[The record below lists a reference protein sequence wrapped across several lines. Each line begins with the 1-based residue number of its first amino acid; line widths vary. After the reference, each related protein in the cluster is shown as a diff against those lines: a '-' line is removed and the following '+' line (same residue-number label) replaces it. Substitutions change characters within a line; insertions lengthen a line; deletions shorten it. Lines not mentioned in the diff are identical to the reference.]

1 MPAIAPA
8 AKFAT
13 KGRASSRYQSHDN
26 TKLWDYYNLRLGLC
40 SWAILIGIQQS
51 TDKSMKRNQCQWSCQ
66 CQLERSL
73 RRGLHIG
80 VLWRQG
86 GSQGHCQLRYEI
98 LWQHCH
104 GPSLLR
110 YYLPPRWTSMVYI
123 HSWQEFQD
131 AAEALYSKS
140 PNDVCFI
147 TFEKKKSDQS
157 SILQTRY
164 CVKWRSSQGKLVLKI
179 TDNTTVSSAKIL
191 IPLCL

>member
-86 GSQGHCQLRYEI
+86 GHKVTVSCVTRFYGNTVTVHLCCDTDCRLDELVWSTFTPGKSSRMRQRRFTQNHRMMFVL
-98 LWQHCH
+98 
-104 GPSLLR
+104 SLL
-110 YYLPPRWTSMVYI
+110 
-123 HSWQEFQD
+123 
-131 AAEALYSKS
+131 
-140 PNDVCFI
+140 
-147 TFEKKKSDQS
+147 KKK
-157 SILQTRY
+157 
-164 CVKWRSSQGKLVLKI
+164 
-179 TDNTTVSSAKIL
+179 NL
-191 IPLCL
+191 ISHLFYRHGIV